1 MYPQIVTALTSAA
14 QLSFHHGV
22 LDQLRPGSFSFRL
35 ESGEASRSVETR
47 YQKENETL
55 PQVK

>member
-22 LDQLRPGSFSFRL
+22 LDQLRPGSFSFQ
-35 ESGEASRSVETR
+35 A
-47 YQKENETL
+47 
-55 PQVK
+55 